1 MSATQ
6 GIESRTH
13 QSETAAEVVGRLRA
27 TFNTGVTR
35 PLDWRVDQ
43 LQRLRALLVENEQE
57 LLDAL
62 WADLRKN
69 AAEAKMQEIDFTVA
83 DIDEAL
89 ANLENWLEPRPV
101 EVPAHFGPT
110 TTAYTTYDPLGVVLV
125 IAPWN
130 FPLHLL
136 IDPIIGALAAG
147 NTVVAKPSEMS
158 VHTSAVAARLL
169 RQYFDADVLT
179 VVEGGAEETTALLAQ
194 RFDQIFYTGNG
205 TVGRI
210 VMAAAA
216 KNLTPVTLE
225 LGGKSPVFVAPDA
238 DVDET
243 AMRLVGA
250 KFGNAG
256 QQCIAPDYVLADPAT
271 AAALV
276 PALRAAVEAQ
286 FGSSPQ
292 TSAGFGRI
300 INETFTEKGEQPYPV
315 PEAMTTAEIRAAVED
330 FTAAARRAIEAGA
343 DGVEIHGANGYL
355 LQEFLS
361 PAANQRTDEYGGS
374 PHNRARF
381 VVEVVTA
388 VAQAVGAERVGLRIS
403 PEVDLGD
410 VFETDRDD
418 VLATYG
424 TLMDQLRPLGL
435 AYLSVLHAEPGGDL
449 VQELRRRFDGKLIVN
464 NGPFGGQTT
473 REQALQQIEAGHA
486 DAVAVGRALIAN
498 PDLVARWQGG
508 HPENEP
514 RPELFYGPGA
524 EGYTDYPFLEAA

>member
-6 GIESRTH
+6 GIESRTR
-13 QSETAAEVVGRLRA
+13 QSETAAQVVGRLRA

-89 ANLENWLEPRPV
+89 ANLENWLKPRPV

-158 VHTSAVAARLL
+158 VHTSAVASRLL

-243 AMRLVGA
+243 AKRLVGA

-271 AAALV
+271 AATLV
-276 PALRAAVEAQ
+276 PALRAAIDAQ
-286 FGSSPQ
+286 FSSTPQ
-292 TSAGFGRI
+292 TSADFGRI
-300 INETFTEKGEQPYPV
+300 INERHFDRLTALLDSGRPAVGGEHDRDDLYIAPTVLTDVDPASPV
-315 PEAMTTAEIRAAVED
+315 MQEEIFGPILA
-330 FTAAARRAIEAGA
+330 
-343 DGVEIHGANGYL
+343 
-355 LQEFLS
+355 
-361 PAANQRTDEYGGS
+361 
-374 PHNRARF
+374 
-381 VVEVVTA
+381 VVEVEDLDAAIAFINERDKPLALYAFTESEATKSRLVNETSSGG
-388 VAQAVGAERVGLRIS
+388 VAWGQPVMQLLMPGL
-403 PEVDLGD
+403 
-410 VFETDRDD
+410 
-418 VLATYG
+418 
-424 TLMDQLRPLGL
+424 
-435 AYLSVLHAEPGGDL
+435 
-449 VQELRRRFDGKLIVN
+449 
-464 NGPFGGQTT
+464 PFGGVGESGMGRYHGRYSLETFSH
-473 REQALQQIEAGHA
+473 LK
-486 DAVAVGRALIAN
+486 AVADVPLS
-498 PDLVARWQGG
+498 
-508 HPENEP
+508 
-514 RPELFYGPGA
+514 
-524 EGYTDYPFLEAA
+524 

>member
-1 MSATQ
+1 MTTTQ

-13 QSETAAEVVGRLRA
+13 QSETAAEAVGRLRA

-35 PLDWRVDQ
+35 GLDWRVNQ

-57 LLDAL
+57 LIEAL

-69 AAEAKMQEIDFTVA
+69 PAEAKTQEIDFTVA
-83 DIDEAL
+83 DIDETL
-89 ANLENWLEPRPV
+89 ANLESWLQPRPV

-147 NTVVAKPSEMS
+147 NTVAAKPSEIS
-158 VHTSAVAARLL
+158 VHTSAVASRLL
-169 RQYFDADVLT
+169 REYFDPDVLT

-194 RFDQIFYTGNG
+194 RFDHIFYTGNG

-238 DVDET
+238 DVEET
-243 AMRLVGA
+243 ARRLVGA

-286 FGSSPQ
+286 FGTSPQ
-292 TSAGFGRI
+292 TAADFGRI
-300 INETFTEKGEQPYPV
+300 INERHFDRLTRLLDSG
-315 PEAMTTAEIRAAVED
+315 RAAV
-330 FTAAARRAIEAGA
+330 
-343 DGVEIHGANGYL
+343 
-355 LQEFLS
+355 
-361 PAANQRTDEYGGS
+361 
-374 PHNRARF
+374 
-381 VVEVVTA
+381 
-388 VAQAVGAERVGLRIS
+388 
-403 PEVDLGD
+403 
-410 VFETDRDD
+410 
-418 VLATYG
+418 
-424 TLMDQLRPLGL
+424 
-435 AYLSVLHAEPGGDL
+435 
-449 VQELRRRFDGKLIVN
+449 
-464 NGPFGGQTT
+464 
-473 REQALQQIEAGHA
+473 
-486 DAVAVGRALIAN
+486 
-498 PDLVARWQGG
+498 
-508 HPENEP
+508 
-514 RPELFYGPGA
+514 
-524 EGYTDYPFLEAA
+524 

>member
-6 GIESRTH
+6 GTESRTH
-13 QSETAAEVVGRLRA
+13 RTETAAEVVGRLRA

-43 LQRLRALLVENEQE
+43 LRRLRALLVENEQE

-69 AAEAKMQEIDFTVA
+69 AAEAKTQEIDFTVA
-83 DIDEAL
+83 DIDETL
-89 ANLENWLEPRPV
+89 ASLESWLQPRPV

-147 NTVVAKPSEMS
+147 NTVVAKPSEIS
-158 VHTSAVAARLL
+158 VHTSAVASRLL
-169 RQYFDADVLT
+169 REYFDPDVLS
-179 VVEGGAEETTALLAQ
+179 VVEGGAEETTALLAE
-194 RFDQIFYTGNG
+194 RFDHIFYTGNG

-243 AMRLVGA
+243 AKRLVGG

-276 PALRAAVEAQ
+276 PALRAAIEAQ
-286 FGSSPQ
+286 FGTSPQ

-300 INETFTEKGEQPYPV
+300 INERHFDRLTRLLDSG
-315 PEAMTTAEIRAAVED
+315 RAAVGGQHDRDDLFIAPTVLTDVDPASPIMQE
-330 FTAAARRAIEAGA
+330 
-343 DGVEIHGANGYL
+343 EIFGPIIA
-355 LQEFLS
+355 
-361 PAANQRTDEYGGS
+361 
-374 PHNRARF
+374 
-381 VVEVVTA
+381 VVEVENLDAAIAFINERDKPLALYAFTESEA
-388 VAQAVGAERVGLRIS
+388 TKSRLLNETSSGGVAWGQPVMQLLMTGL
-403 PEVDLGD
+403 
-410 VFETDRDD
+410 
-418 VLATYG
+418 
-424 TLMDQLRPLGL
+424 
-435 AYLSVLHAEPGGDL
+435 
-449 VQELRRRFDGKLIVN
+449 
-464 NGPFGGQTT
+464 PFGGVGESGMGRYHGRYSLETFSH
-473 REQALQQIEAGHA
+473 LKGVA
-486 DAVAVGRALIAN
+486 DVPLN
-498 PDLVARWQGG
+498 
-508 HPENEP
+508 
-514 RPELFYGPGA
+514 
-524 EGYTDYPFLEAA
+524 

>member
-35 PLDWRVDQ
+35 PLGWRVDQ

-57 LLDAL
+57 LIDAL

-89 ANLENWLEPRPV
+89 VNLESWLEPRPV

-158 VHTSAVAARLL
+158 VHTSAVASRLL

-194 RFDQIFYTGNG
+194 RFDHIFYTGNG
-205 TVGRI
+205 AVGRI

-238 DVDET
+238 DVEET
-243 AMRLVGA
+243 AKRLVGA

-286 FGSSPQ
+286 FGTTPQ

-300 INETFTEKGEQPYPV
+300 INERHFDRL
-315 PEAMTTAEIRAAVED
+315 TALLDSGQVAVGGQHD
-330 FTAAARRAIEAGA
+330 RDDLYIAPTVLTDLDPA
-343 DGVEIHGANGYL
+343 
-355 LQEFLS
+355 S
-361 PAANQRTDEYGGS
+361 PAMQEEIFGPILA
-374 PHNRARF
+374 
-381 VVEVVTA
+381 VVEVEDLDAAIAFINERDKPLALYAFTTSEDTKSRLVNETSSGG
-388 VAQAVGAERVGLRIS
+388 VAWGQPVMQLLMPGL
-403 PEVDLGD
+403 
-410 VFETDRDD
+410 
-418 VLATYG
+418 
-424 TLMDQLRPLGL
+424 
-435 AYLSVLHAEPGGDL
+435 
-449 VQELRRRFDGKLIVN
+449 
-464 NGPFGGQTT
+464 PFGGVGESGMGRYHGRYSLETFSH
-473 REQALQQIEAGHA
+473 LK
-486 DAVAVGRALIAN
+486 AVADVPLS
-498 PDLVARWQGG
+498 
-508 HPENEP
+508 
-514 RPELFYGPGA
+514 
-524 EGYTDYPFLEAA
+524 

>member
-13 QSETAAEVVGRLRA
+13 QSEPAAEVVGRLRA

-57 LLDAL
+57 LIDAL

-89 ANLENWLEPRPV
+89 ANLENWLQPRPV

-158 VHTSAVAARLL
+158 VHTSAVASRLL

-243 AMRLVGA
+243 AKRLVGA

-256 QQCIAPDYVLADPAT
+256 QQCVAPDYVLADPAT

-276 PALRAAVEAQ
+276 PALRAAVDAQ
-286 FGSSPQ
+286 FSATPQ
-292 TSAGFGRI
+292 TSADFGRI
-300 INETFTEKGEQPYPV
+300 INERHFDRLTRLLDSG
-315 PEAMTTAEIRAAVED
+315 RAAVGGQHDRDDLFIAPTVLTDVDPASPIMQE
-330 FTAAARRAIEAGA
+330 
-343 DGVEIHGANGYL
+343 EIFGPIL
-355 LQEFLS
+355 
-361 PAANQRTDEYGGS
+361 P
-374 PHNRARF
+374 
-381 VVEVVTA
+381 VVEVEDLDAAIAFINERDKPLALYAFTTSEDIKSRLVKETSSGG
-388 VAQAVGAERVGLRIS
+388 VAWGQPVIQLLMPGL
-403 PEVDLGD
+403 
-410 VFETDRDD
+410 
-418 VLATYG
+418 
-424 TLMDQLRPLGL
+424 
-435 AYLSVLHAEPGGDL
+435 
-449 VQELRRRFDGKLIVN
+449 
-464 NGPFGGQTT
+464 PFGGVGESGLGRYHGRYSLETFSH
-473 REQALQQIEAGHA
+473 LK
-486 DAVAVGRALIAN
+486 AVADVPLS
-498 PDLVARWQGG
+498 
-508 HPENEP
+508 
-514 RPELFYGPGA
+514 
-524 EGYTDYPFLEAA
+524 